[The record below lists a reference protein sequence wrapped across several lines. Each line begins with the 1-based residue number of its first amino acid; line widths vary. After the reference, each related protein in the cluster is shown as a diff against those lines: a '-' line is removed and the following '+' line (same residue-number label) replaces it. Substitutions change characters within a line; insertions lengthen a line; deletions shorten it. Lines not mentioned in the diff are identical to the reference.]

1 MQMTTEQTS
10 NNHETLSALADG
22 QLRGTAFAKAVD
34 LVLHDDELQAT
45 WHEYHLIGDV
55 LRSADL
61 GHCASDKAFLT
72 RLSSRLA
79 QEPGFARPVTL
90 AQPAVQAIEP
100 AAVTGLAKHGAS
112 VAARPAANEAGFR
125 WKMVAGFASMAAV
138 AAIGWNLV
146 GGPGT
151 QPAASSQMALVPAP
165 VQVASEKPPVTQ
177 LAQEQASAIMQVASP
192 SPAPATT
199 TRAVTLA
206 SGEPQVMIRDPR
218 LDELMAAH
226 KQFGG
231 TSALQMPAGFLRNAT
246 FEGPAR

>member
-1 MQMTTEQTS
+1 MNTEQTS

-34 LVLHDDELQAT
+34 MVLHDEELQAT
-45 WHEYHLIGDV
+45 WHGYHVIGDV

-61 GHCASDKAFLT
+61 GQCSGAKAFLA
-72 RLSSRLA
+72 RLSPRLA
-79 QEPGFARPVTL
+79 QEPGFARPVPL
-90 AQPAVQAIEP
+90 AQPAVETIELAAA
-100 AAVTGLAKHGAS
+100 AAVPKHAM
-112 VAARPAANEAGFR
+112 AANEAGFR

-146 GGPGT
+146 GGPGIQ
-151 QPAASSQMALVPAP
+151 QPASQQIALVPAP
-165 VQVASEKPPVTQ
+165 VQVASEKP
-177 LAQEQASAIMQVASP
+177 QEQAGAIVQVASQ
-192 SPAPATT
+192 SPTPATT
-199 TRAVTLA
+199 SRPVTLA

>member
-1 MQMTTEQTS
+1 MNTEQTS

-34 LVLHDDELQAT
+34 MVLHDEELQAT
-45 WHEYHLIGDV
+45 WHGYHVIGDV

-61 GHCASDKAFLT
+61 GQCSGDKAFLA
-72 RLSSRLA
+72 RLSTRLA
-79 QEPGFARPVTL
+79 QEPGFARPVPL
-90 AQPAVQAIEP
+90 AQPAVETIEL
-100 AAVTGLAKHGAS
+100 AAVAAVPKHAT
-112 VAARPAANEAGFR
+112 AANEAGFR

-146 GGPGT
+146 GGPGIQ
-151 QPAASSQMALVPAP
+151 QPASQQIALVPAP
-165 VQVASEKPPVTQ
+165 VQVASEKPQ
-177 LAQEQASAIMQVASP
+177 AQAGAIVQVASQ
-192 SPAPATT
+192 SPTPATT
-199 TRAVTLA
+199 SRPVTLV

>member
-1 MQMTTEQTS
+1 MTTEQTS

-34 LVLHDDELQAT
+34 LVLHDEDLQAT

-79 QEPGFARPVTL
+79 QEPGFARPVAL
-90 AQPAVQAIEP
+90 AQPVAKAIEP
-100 AAVTGLAKHGAS
+100 AAVTALAKHGAA

-151 QPAASSQMALVPAP
+151 QQQASQQIALVPAP
-165 VQVASEKPPVTQ
+165 VQVASEKP
-177 LAQEQASAIMQVASP
+177 QEQAGAIVQVASQ
-192 SPAPATT
+192 SPTPLPTPATT
-199 TRAVTLA
+199 SRPVTLV